1 MKHVVHI
8 FGASGSGTTTL
19 GRMLAEEQGWTHL
32 DTDDY
37 YWLLTDPPFREARPK
52 DERLT
57 MMRRDINAAEHVV
70 ISGSLVGWG
79 DGLIPR
85 LTLCVRTVV
94 DPDLRLERLYQREL
108 ARFGERI
115 LPGGD
120 MYEANQAFL
129 QWARGYEDGPLTT
142 RSRARH
148 DQWQQRL
155 RCPCITVDTN
165 GSLEDALVVIR
176 QAIGDMEANTMDV
189 NEYHREAMTLLRPE
203 LTKQDALVNAVMGLC
218 GESGETVD
226 LVKKHLFQGH
236 PLDRDKLIK
245 ELGDVAWYLAEAAT
259 ALDVPLSAILQGNL
273 DKLHR
278 RYPDGF
284 TVERSLHREGEA

>member
-1 MKHVVHI
+1 MKHVVHL

-19 GRMLAEEQGWTHL
+19 GRMLAQEMGWTHL
-32 DTDDY
+32 DSDDY
-37 YWLLTDPPFREARPK
+37 FWLPTDPPFLQKCPAP
-52 DERLT
+52 ERVAL
-57 MMRRDINAAEHVV
+57 MKQNMDAAENVV

-79 DGLIPR
+79 DGLIPYF
-85 LTLCVRTVV
+85 TLCVRTVV
-94 DPDLRLERLYQREL
+94 DPDVRLERLYQREL
-108 ARFGERI
+108 ARFGARI

-120 MYEANQAFL
+120 MHEANQEFL
-129 QWARGYEDGPLTT
+129 RWARGYEDGPLTT
-142 RSRARH
+142 RSRAMH
-148 DQWQQRL
+148 DQWQQML
-155 RCPCITVDTN
+155 RCPCVTVDTT
-165 GSLEDALVVIR
+165 GPLEDALAVIR
-176 QAIGDMEANTMDV
+176 RAIGDMEADAMDV
-189 NEYHREAMTLLRPE
+189 NEYQRQAMHLLRPD
-203 LTKQDALVNAVMGLC
+203 LTKHDALVNAVMGLC

-259 ALDVPLSAILQGNL
+259 ALDVPPTAILQGNL

-284 TVERSLHREGEA
+284 TVERSLHREGEG

>member
-1 MKHVVHI
+1 MKHVVHL

-19 GRMLAEEQGWTHL
+19 GRMLAAEMGWTHL
-32 DTDDY
+32 DSDDY
-37 YWLLTDPPFREARPK
+37 FWLPTDPPFQQKRPAP
-52 DERLT
+52 ERVAL
-57 MMRRDINAAEHVV
+57 MKQNMDAAENAV

-79 DGLIPR
+79 DGLIPYF
-85 LTLCVRTVV
+85 TLCVRTVV
-94 DPDLRLERLYQREL
+94 EPSVRLERLYQREL
-108 ARFGERI
+108 ARFGARI

-120 MYEANQAFL
+120 MHEANQEFL
-129 QWARGYEDGPLTT
+129 RWARGYEDGPLTT

-148 DQWQQRL
+148 DQWQQML
-155 RCPCITVDTN
+155 RCPCVTVDTT
-165 GSLEDALVVIR
+165 GPLEDALAVIR
-176 QAIGDMEANTMDV
+176 RAIGDMEADAMDV
-189 NEYHREAMTLLRPE
+189 NEYQRQAMHLLRPD
-203 LTKQDALVNAVMGLC
+203 LTKHDALVNAVMGLC

-259 ALDVPLSAILQGNL
+259 ALDVPLTAILQGNL
-273 DKLHR
+273 EKLHR